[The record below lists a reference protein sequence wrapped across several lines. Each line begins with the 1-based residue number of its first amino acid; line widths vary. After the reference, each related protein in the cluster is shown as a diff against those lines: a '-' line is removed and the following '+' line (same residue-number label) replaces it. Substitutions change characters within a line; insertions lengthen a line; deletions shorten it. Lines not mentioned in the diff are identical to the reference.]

1 LQQCCFSLEAISG
14 WLPDIAQKKVLLLS
28 EKPVIHD
35 AGLIDVGLHQ
45 SAGMQVLG
53 LGHLWLSGWTVGPT

>member
-14 WLPDIAQKKVLLLS
+14 WLPEIAQKKVLLLS

-35 AGLIDVGLHQ
+35 AGLMDVGVHQ
-45 SAGMQVLG
+45 SAGILCEDDFFLTLLNG
-53 LGHLWLSGWTVGPT
+53 L

>member
-1 LQQCCFSLEAISG
+1 MSG
-14 WLPDIAQKKVLLLS
+14 WLPEIAQKKVLLLS

-53 LGHLWLSGWTVGPT
+53 LRHLWLSGWTVGPT